1 MTTSKQKAQPDL
13 LSMAAYGKRQ
23 GVSHT
28 AVRKAIDS
36 GRLVKS
42 VIRQGDKILINAQLA
57 DAEWLRNTDKSKQGN
72 RPAKQEAVEAQA
84 AENLAE
90 LVEAVKDSGAGQ
102 QVKKAAEEIVD
113 NLVNG
118 GMLDINTAREMK
130 ETYLALSA
138 QIDYKKKLGTL
149 IEREAVRKT
158 AYTVGATVRNR
169 LTALPA
175 RLAPQLLGQTS
186 QAVITGIISAEVVQC
201 LTELSETLLG
211 MDSLM
216 SDEDLGAELDTMR
229 EAARKEA
236 EEDEDEDDGI

>member
-1 MTTSKQKAQPDL
+1 MATSKTKAQPEL
-13 LSMAAYGKRQ
+13 LSMLAYGKRQ

-42 VIRQGDKILINAQLA
+42 VIRQGDRILINAPLA
-57 DAEWLRNTDKSKQGN
+57 DQEWLRNTDKSKQGN
-72 RPAKQEAVEAQA
+72 RQNKQQAVEAQA
-84 AENLAE
+84 AENLVE
-90 LVEAVKDSGAGQ
+90 LVEAVKDSGAGH

-201 LTELSETLLG
+201 LTELAGTLLS
-211 MDSLM
+211 MDTLM
-216 SDEDLGAELDTMR
+216 TDEDLVDELANLR
-229 EAARKEA
+229 EQAKKEEA
-236 EEDEDEDDGI
+236 EDDSDE